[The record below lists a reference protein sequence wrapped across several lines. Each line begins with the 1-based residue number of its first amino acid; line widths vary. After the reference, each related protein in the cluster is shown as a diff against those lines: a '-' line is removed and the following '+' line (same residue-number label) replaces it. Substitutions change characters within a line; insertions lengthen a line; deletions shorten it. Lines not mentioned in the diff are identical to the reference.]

1 MPSLACCSTMRSM
14 PKASETCLA
23 AFRRL
28 LLLLLLRLCL
38 SCAASTCLL
47 THGCCPGRLLLS
59 HCLGNGGCS
68 LHCLLLRQVWV
79 PQPIQHRQHK
89 VRPCSKAMTTS
100 IDCAVLPTSRWLGDS
115 MQP

>member
-1 MPSLACCSTMRSM
+1 MRGRSEDIERFACKGTRLDMPIKIVVSLGSSSRAYLFD
-14 PKASETCLA
+14 ALFHE
-23 AFRRL
+23 
-28 LLLLLLRLCL
+28 
-38 SCAASTCLL
+38 
-47 THGCCPGRLLLS
+47 
-59 HCLGNGGCS
+59 